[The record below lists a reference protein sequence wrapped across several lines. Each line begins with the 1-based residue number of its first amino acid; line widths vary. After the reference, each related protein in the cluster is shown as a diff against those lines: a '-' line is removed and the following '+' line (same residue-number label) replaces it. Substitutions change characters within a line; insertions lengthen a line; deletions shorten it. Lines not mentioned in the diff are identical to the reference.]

1 MHNKTSSAPSPSEN
15 NESRP
20 WPDHYIADQ
29 PTKAA
34 ATAVGVG
41 FFLNFLPLGKIVGIL
56 VDIAFV
62 LVRPLLL
69 CFGLVKLYDFCRSGS
84 LGDGKSEQTKT
95 TKS

>member
-1 MHNKTSSAPSPSEN
+1 MHNKKPSAPDASGN
-15 NESRP
+15 KESRP
-20 WPDHYIADQ
+20 WPDRYIVEQ

-41 FFLNFLPLGKIVGIL
+41 FFLNFLPLGKIVGAL

-69 CFGLVKLYDFCRSGS
+69 CFGLVKLYDYCRSCS
-84 LGDGKSEQTKT
+84 LCDEKSEQTKT
-95 TKS
+95 TKP